1 MNIMS
6 QELTELTTGLNRLIS
21 EISRLTQTGSIP
33 NPPFAAARKNTPEV
47 NENLR
52 GLTFDMTG
60 YFEMTRYFEMML
72 GTTKSMLGNMGLMD
86 SGFAKT
92 VQIIV
97 QLLGSITG
105 GSSQGGGGIFGGLL
119 GVIGGLFG
127 GPLGAAAGTG
137 IGSILGR
144 SSQLVNSQ
152 INSGSHAAPQMINQ
166 VIIKNPVTFARA
178 FDVEV
183 RTRSLRGGIDL

>member
-6 QELTELTTGLNRLIS
+6 QELTELTTGLNRLIG
-21 EISRLTQTGSIP
+21 EISRLTQSRSIP
-33 NPPFAAARKNTPEV
+33 SSPFDAARKNTPEV
-47 NENLR
+47 NENIH

-60 YFEMTRYFEMML
+60 YFEMML
-72 GTTKSMLGNMGLMD
+72 GTTKSMLDNMGLMD

-152 INSGSHAAPQMINQ
+152 INSSSQAAPQMINQ

>member
-6 QELTELTTGLNRLIS
+6 QELTELTAGLNRLIG
-21 EISRLTQTGSIP
+21 EISRLTQSRSIP
-33 NPPFAAARKNTPEV
+33 SSPVAAARENTSEV

-60 YFEMTRYFEMML
+60 YFEMML

>member
-1 MNIMS
+1 MNLMS
-6 QELTELTTGLNRLIS
+6 QELTELTTGMNRLIG
-21 EISRLTQTGSIP
+21 EISRLTQSRSISSS
-33 NPPFAAARKNTPEV
+33 PFAAARENTPEV

-60 YFEMTRYFEMML
+60 YFEMML

-97 QLLGSITG
+97 QLLGTITG
-105 GSSQGGGGIFGGLL
+105 GSSQGGGIFGGLL

-152 INSGSHAAPQMINQ
+152 INSGTQAAPQMINH

>member
-6 QELTELTTGLNRLIS
+6 QELTELTTGLNSLIS
-21 EISRLTQTGSIP
+21 EISKLTQTRGIP
-33 NPPFAAARKNTPEV
+33 NSPFAARENTPEV

-52 GLTFDMTG
+52 GLTFDITG
-60 YFEMTRYFEMML
+60 YFEMML
-72 GTTKSMLGNMGLMD
+72 GTTKSMLGNMVLMD

-97 QLLGSITG
+97 QILSSITG
-105 GSSQGGGGIFGGLL
+105 DSSQGGGIFGGLL

-137 IGSILGR
+137 IGGILGR
-144 SSQLVNSQ
+144 SMQSVNTQ
-152 INSGSHAAPQMINQ
+152 INSTSNAAPQMINQ

>member
-1 MNIMS
+1 MNIRS
-6 QELTELTTGLNRLIS
+6 QELTELVTGLNKLIG
-21 EISRLTQTGSIP
+21 EISRLPLTRNTSQP
-33 NPPFAAARKNTPEV
+33 LAARQGENYPEV
-47 NENLR
+47 NENIR
-52 GLTFDMTG
+52 GVTFDIAG
-60 YFEMTRYFEMML
+60 NFEIML
-72 GTTKSMLGNMGLMD
+72 GTTKSMLVNMGLMD

-97 QLLGSITG
+97 QLLGSITR
-105 GSSQGGGGIFGGLL
+105 GSSGGGIFSGLL
-119 GVIGGLFG
+119 GVIGGLIG

-137 IGSILGR
+137 IGSIFGN
-144 SSQLVNSQ
+144 SMQSVNTQVNSAA
-152 INSGSHAAPQMINQ
+152 HAAPQMINQ